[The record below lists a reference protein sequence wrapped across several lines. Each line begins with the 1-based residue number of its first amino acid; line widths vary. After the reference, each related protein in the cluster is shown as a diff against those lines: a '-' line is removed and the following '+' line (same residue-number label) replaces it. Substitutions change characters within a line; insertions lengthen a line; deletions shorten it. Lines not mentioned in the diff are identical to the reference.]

1 MTPTHF
7 GPNGPRPTQCVT
19 PGSRGGAEATEI
31 EAQLAA
37 TARLANA
44 IEAVCMEILIR
55 LDWLERDVATLK
67 KRGDA

>member
-1 MTPTHF
+1 MRRLEPA
-7 GPNGPRPTQCVT
+7 TQCVT
-19 PGSRGGAEATEI
+19 PGNSGGRAVTEATEQVERI
-31 EAQLAA
+31 
-37 TARLANA
+37 TRLAYA